1 MGDIPELKEKGAII
15 KEGEALVEQI
25 QQQFNDGLLTEKER
39 YIKVIETWTSIKNKI
54 TDISKTAFDSKNSV
68 YSIIESGARGTW
80 AQMIQIMGMKGLVIN
95 PAGDI
100 IELPVKANFQEG
112 LDVLEYFISTHGT
125 RKGLSDTALRTA
137 NAGYLTRKLV
147 DVAQSLVIS
156 EKDCKDTEGF
166 LLTKV
171 ETEEMNETLAAR
183 LVGRFLAADLMSA
196 DGKVLMKRGDIV
208 TNDDIKKITA
218 GDPKEALI
226 RSVLTCKSVRGMCQ
240 SCYGYELGHNE
251 IAEMGTAVG
260 IIAAQSIG
268 EPGTQ
273 LTMRTF
279 HTGGV
284 AGGDIT
290 QGLPRVEELFEA
302 RLPKKKSIISPV
314 EGQVILTNENLGTN
328 KNRLVKIKQLTAAT
342 NTFDIRVDDTMK
354 VKDGDEVT
362 KGQLLFTRENEEFS
376 ATINGKVTLTKKELK
391 IVGRKDE
398 TLEILIPAGYT
409 LWVKNNDLVQS
420 GQPLTEG
427 SIDLHELYRLQGQLA
442 VQKYIIKEIQYIYSS
457 QGQKLNDKHIELI
470 ARQMFSRIY
479 IKDAGDTD
487 LLPGEIVTNTQFTE
501 ANLEVKGE
509 KATGEYLLLGITKAS
524 LASDSFLSAAS
535 FQETTRVLVD
545 AAITGK
551 KDNLRGLKEN
561 VIIGRLIPAGTGFK
575 GNKK

>member
-1 MGDIPELKEKGAII
+1 
-15 KEGEALVEQI
+15 
-25 QQQFNDGLLTEKER
+25 
-39 YIKVIETWTSIKNKI
+39 
-54 TDISKTAFDSKNSV
+54 
-68 YSIIESGARGTW
+68 
-80 AQMIQIMGMKGLVIN
+80 
-95 PAGDI
+95 
-100 IELPVKANFQEG
+100 
-112 LDVLEYFISTHGT
+112 
-125 RKGLSDTALRTA
+125 
-137 NAGYLTRKLV
+137 
-147 DVAQSLVIS
+147 
-156 EKDCKDTEGF
+156 
-166 LLTKV
+166 
-171 ETEEMNETLAAR
+171 
-183 LVGRFLAADLMSA
+183 
-196 DGKVLMKRGDIV
+196 
-208 TNDDIKKITA
+208 
-218 GDPKEALI
+218 
-226 RSVLTCKSVRGMCQ
+226 
-240 SCYGYELGHNE
+240 
-251 IAEMGTAVG
+251 
-260 IIAAQSIG
+260 
-268 EPGTQ
+268 
-273 LTMRTF
+273 
-279 HTGGV
+279 V

-302 RLPKKKSIISPV
+302 RVPKKKSIISPV
-314 EGQVILTNENLGTN
+314 EGQVMITNENLGTN

-342 NTFDIRVDDTMK
+342 NTFDIRVDDTIK
-354 VKDGDEVT
+354 VKDGEEVT
-362 KGQLLFTRENEEFS
+362 KGQMLFVRENEEFT
-376 ATINGKVTLTKKELK
+376 ATINGQVTLTKKELK
-391 IVGRKDE
+391 VVGRKDE

-501 ANLEVKGE
+501 ANIEVKGE

-551 KDNLRGLKEN
+551 KDSLRGLKEN